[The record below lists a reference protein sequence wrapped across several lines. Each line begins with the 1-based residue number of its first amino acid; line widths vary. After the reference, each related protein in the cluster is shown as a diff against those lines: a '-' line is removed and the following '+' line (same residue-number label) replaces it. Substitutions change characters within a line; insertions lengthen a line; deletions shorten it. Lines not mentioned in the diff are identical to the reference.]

1 MDPVSGIFWRRGCPV
16 STCRVD
22 VELREVTAADVLA
35 FFEHQRDPEAV
46 WMAAFTSADPSDR
59 AAFLVRWARILA
71 DDSVVART
79 VVFDGRVVGHVS
91 RFVQFGAPEV
101 TYWIDREFWGMGLAT
116 AALRLFVDDDPVR
129 PLYARAAVDNLG
141 SLRVLEKCGFV
152 AVGEDVGFAEGRG
165 EDVEEFI
172 LRLDRR

>member
-1 MDPVSGIFWRRGCPV
+1 MG
-16 STCRVD
+16 
-22 VELREVTAADVLA
+22 VELREVTAADVLV

-46 WMAAFTSADPSDR
+46 WMAAFTAGDPSDR

-71 DDSVVART
+71 DDAVVART
-79 VVFDGRVVGHVS
+79 VVFDGQVVGHVG
-91 RFVQFGAPEV
+91 RFVQFGEPEV
-101 TYWIDREFWGMGLAT
+101 TYWIDPAHWGKGLAT
-116 AALRLFVDDDPVR
+116 AALGLFLESDPVR
-129 PLYARAAVDNLG
+129 PLYARAAVDNVG

-172 LRLDRR
+172 LRLDR

>member
-1 MDPVSGIFWRRGCPV
+1 VG
-16 STCRVD
+16 
-22 VELREVTAADVLA
+22 VELREVTAADVLV

-46 WMAAFTSADPSDR
+46 RMAAFTSADPSDR

-71 DDSVVART
+71 DDSVVTRT
-79 VVFDGRVVGHVS
+79 VVFDGEVVGHVGGFT
-91 RFVQFGAPEV
+91 RFGGPEV
-101 TYWIDREFWGMGLAT
+101 TFWIDREHWGKGLAT
-116 AALRLFVDDDPVR
+116 AALLLFLRTEPRR

-165 EDVEEFI
+165 EDVEEFV
-172 LRLDRR
+172 LRLDG

>member
-1 MDPVSGIFWRRGCPV
+1 MG
-16 STCRVD
+16 
-22 VELREVTAADVLA
+22 VELREVTAADVLV

-46 WMAAFTSADPSDR
+46 RMAAFTSADPSDR

-79 VVFDGRVVGHVS
+79 VVFDGEVVGHVG
-91 RFVQFGAPEV
+91 RFTRFGEPEV
-101 TYWIDREFWGMGLAT
+101 TFWIDREHWGKGLAT
-116 AALRLFVDDDPVR
+116 AALESLLRQERVR
-129 PLYARAAVDNLG
+129 PLFARAAVDNLG
-141 SLRVLEKCGFV
+141 SLRVLAKCGFV

-172 LRLDRR
+172 LRLDG

>member
-1 MDPVSGIFWRRGCPV
+1 VRGIFWPRGPV
-16 STCRVD
+16 LSTCRVD

-35 FFEHQRDPEAV
+35 FFEHQRDPVAV
-46 WMAAFTSADPSDR
+46 RMAAFTSADPSDR

-71 DDSVVART
+71 DDSVVTRT
-79 VVFDGRVVGHVS
+79 VVFDGEVVGHVGGFT
-91 RFVQFGAPEV
+91 RFGGPEV
-101 TYWIDREFWGMGLAT
+101 TFWIDREHWGKGLAT
-116 AALRLFVDDDPVR
+116 AALLLFLRTEPRR

-165 EDVEEFI
+165 EDVEEFV
-172 LRLDRR
+172 LRLDG

>member
-1 MDPVSGIFWRRGCPV
+1 MG
-16 STCRVD
+16 
-22 VELREVTAADVLA
+22 VELREVTAADVLL

-46 WMAAFTSADPSDR
+46 RMAAFTSEDPSDR

-79 VVFDGRVVGHVS
+79 VVFDGDVVGHVAG
-91 RFVQFGAPEV
+91 FAWFGEPEV
-101 TYWIDREFWGMGLAT
+101 TYWIDREHWGKGLAT
-116 AALRLFVDDDPVR
+116 AALELLLRDEPRR
-129 PLYARAAVDNLG
+129 PLFARAAVDNLG

-172 LRLDRR
+172 LRLDG